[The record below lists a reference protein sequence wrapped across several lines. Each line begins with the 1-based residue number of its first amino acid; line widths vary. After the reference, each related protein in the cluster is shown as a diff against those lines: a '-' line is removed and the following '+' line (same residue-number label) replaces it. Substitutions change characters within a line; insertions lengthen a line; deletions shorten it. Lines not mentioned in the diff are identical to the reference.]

1 MPDISLTMQTQ
12 TQARERIK
20 SLFHC
25 ENGSDARTKTKTWSK
40 LFQCLLVHVVLLTLL
55 PLHLHSFLLNF
66 TRPKV
71 MCILCCEW
79 NTKIGIAWLTFFTFK
94 RFKFHSLSCE
104 DEIDWDSTNQCNVDL
119 KSFKSDEKTWI
130 NYTSI
135 HTPVFQKVDSAIS
148 PLKVIE

>member
-104 DEIDWDSTNQCNVDL
+104 DEIDWDSTNQCNID
-119 KSFKSDEKTWI
+119 FKFLSLMRKHRSTTPAFTPRFFKRWI
-130 NYTSI
+130 VLFP
-135 HTPVFQKVDSAIS
+135 H
-148 PLKVIE
+148 